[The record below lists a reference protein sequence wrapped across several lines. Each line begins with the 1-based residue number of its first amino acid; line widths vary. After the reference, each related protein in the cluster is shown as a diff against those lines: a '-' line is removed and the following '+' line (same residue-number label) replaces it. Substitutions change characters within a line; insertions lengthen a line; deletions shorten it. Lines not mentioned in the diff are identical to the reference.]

1 MSRRFLPHR
10 HNHNLLFWI
19 HYLHV
24 KTHFRKQMYNS
35 FSFRP
40 YIRTQSEIKHFQF
53 LCLTPQILRKAKIA
67 IADSEIAQLTR
78 LNFVYFHKYIII
90 LLMYITISNEYC
102 GRLMT
107 KYTMR
112 IHSSIKYHTFCLC
125 PYQKKPIC
133 NLYWN
138 MIWLTQRDS
147 TARWLNVESCNMSL
161 FCPSRNNPAAWVSC
175 ILPVTL

>member
-1 MSRRFLPHR
+1 MIYVLCQGDFCRTGTITIFCSESIIFMLKR
-10 HNHNLLFWI
+10 I
-19 HYLHV
+19 SES
-24 KTHFRKQMYNS
+24 KCIDS

-40 YIRTQSEIKHFQF
+40 YIRAQSEIKHFQF

-78 LNFVYFHKYIII
+78 LNFVYFHKYMII

-102 GRLMT
+102 SRLTT
-107 KYTMR
+107 KYTIR

-133 NLYWN
+133 NLY
-138 MIWLTQRDS
+138 
-147 TARWLNVESCNMSL
+147 
-161 FCPSRNNPAAWVSC
+161 
-175 ILPVTL
+175 